1 MKHQIETRECRTS
14 LGRFRTRRVLTQ
26 TPPSLPRWFSGFCTT
41 RNPLVVQKP
50 ASTEASSVGF
60 VSSSRAARAGVTL
73 TQMLVVIAL
82 TGVITTA
89 AITTIITMLRL
100 EGRTTQVWLSQQ
112 TLLRL
117 SDDFRSDAHAAKSAE
132 IITQNAAPTV
142 IFQSSLEATRSVTY
156 LVADHLVT
164 RRETDGD
171 KLLRTEVYRM
181 PDSQVT
187 FGSAN
192 SKDEPPRLATGETVQ
207 LTCRRPNAP
216 PINQRT
222 PPPLHDEHIV
232 AVIGRDHRFEK
243 P

>member
-1 MKHQIETRECRTS
+1 MTNFGVRRFIAALPAFAVRNADDCAGIKAKKKAAMNRRT
-14 LGRFRTRRVLTQ
+14 
-26 TPPSLPRWFSGFCTT
+26 P
-41 RNPLVVQKP
+41 K
-50 ASTEASSVGF
+50 
-60 VSSSRAARAGVTL
+60 RAGVTL

-117 SDDFRSDAHAAKSAE
+117 SDDFRSDAHAAKFAE
-132 IITQNAAPTV
+132 ITTQNATPALILQDNT
-142 IFQSSLEATRSVTY
+142 ETTKSVTY
-156 LVADHLVT
+156 LVAEHQVT

-171 KLLRTEVYRM
+171 KLLRIEVYCL
-181 PDSQVT
+181 PDSVVRFEST
-187 FGSAN
+187 SAKN
-192 SKDEPPRLATGETVQ
+192 DPPRLTSGENVR

-222 PPPLHDEHIV
+222 PPPLHDEHVI

>member
-1 MKHQIETRECRTS
+1 MSHFGVRRFIAALPTFAVRNANGCAGTKTKKAAMNRRT
-14 LGRFRTRRVLTQ
+14 
-26 TPPSLPRWFSGFCTT
+26 P
-41 RNPLVVQKP
+41 K
-50 ASTEASSVGF
+50 
-60 VSSSRAARAGVTL
+60 RAGVSL

-100 EGRTTQVWLSQQ
+100 EGRTTQTWLSQQ
-112 TLLRL
+112 SLLRL
-117 SDDFRSDAHAAKSAE
+117 SDDFRSDAHAAKSVE
-132 IITQNAAPTV
+132 ITTQNNAPAV
-142 IFQSSLEATRSVTY
+142 IFQNSREVTKSVTY
-156 LVADHLVT
+156 LVAEQQVT

-171 KLLRTEVYRM
+171 KLLRTEVYRL

-187 FGSAN
+187 FGSTT
-192 SKDEPPRLATGETVQ
+192 SKNDPPRMTTGETVR

-216 PINQRT
+216 PMNQRT

>member
-1 MKHQIETRECRTS
+1 MGSKAPQ
-14 LGRFRTRRVLTQ
+14 GRHSILAV
-26 TPPSLPRWFSGFCTT
+26 
-41 RNPLVVQKP
+41 N
-50 ASTEASSVGF
+50 SSVAPPGL
-60 VSSSRAARAGVTL
+60 VRLPCCETGGLRPRLNSVAASRLKTAQLHKSRAGVTL

-89 AITTIITMLRL
+89 AITTIITMLRV

-117 SDDFRSDAHAAKSAE
+117 SDDFRSDAHAAKFAE
-132 IITQNAAPTV
+132 ITTQNATPAL
-142 IFQSSLEATRSVTY
+142 IFQDHIESTKSVTY
-156 LVADHLVT
+156 LVAENQVT

-171 KLLRTEVYRM
+171 KLLRTEVYRL

-187 FGSAN
+187 FGSTT
-192 SKDEPPRLATGETVQ
+192 SKNDPPRMTTGETVQ
-207 LTCRRPNAP
+207 LNCRRPNAP

-222 PPPLHDEHIV
+222 PPPLHDEHVV

>member
-1 MKHQIETRECRTS
+1 MKRQIHARDNQ
-14 LGRFRTRRVLTQ
+14 V
-26 TPPSLPRWFSGFCTT
+26 
-41 RNPLVVQKP
+41 
-50 ASTEASSVGF
+50 
-60 VSSSRAARAGVTL
+60 SRAALAHGLFQVLRAVTQVRGLTPPGSPKFARRAGVTL

-100 EGRTTQVWLSQQ
+100 EGRTTQMWLSQQ

-117 SDDFRSDAHAAKSAE
+117 SDDFRSDAHAAKFAE
-132 IITQNAAPTV
+132 ITTQNGAPAL
-142 IFQSSLEATRSVTY
+142 IFQDKSESTKSVTY
-156 LVADHLVT
+156 LVVQHQVT

-171 KLLRTEVYRM
+171 KLLRTEVYRL

-187 FGSAN
+187 FGSTT
-192 SKDEPPRLATGETVQ
+192 SKNDPPRMATGETVQ

-216 PINQRT
+216 PMNQRT
-222 PPPLHDEHIV
+222 SPPLHDEHVV

>member
-1 MKHQIETRECRTS
+1 MRRQFEAHDTRGLLKVMAQVRGLTPSGSPKFASRT
-14 LGRFRTRRVLTQ
+14 
-26 TPPSLPRWFSGFCTT
+26 
-41 RNPLVVQKP
+41 
-50 ASTEASSVGF
+50 
-60 VSSSRAARAGVTL
+60 GVTL

-89 AITTIITMLRL
+89 AITTIITMLRV

-112 TLLRL
+112 SLLRL
-117 SDDFRSDAHAAKSAE
+117 SDDFRSDAHAAQFAE
-132 IITQNAAPTV
+132 ITTQNANPAL
-142 IFQSSLEATRSVTY
+142 IFQDHTETTKSVTY
-156 LVADHLVT
+156 LVAEHQVT

-171 KLLRTEVYRM
+171 KLLRTEVYRL

-187 FGSAN
+187 FGSTT
-192 SKDEPPRLATGETVQ
+192 SKNDPPRMATGETVQ

-222 PPPLHDEHIV
+222 PPPLHDEHVI

-243 P
+243 QP

>member
-1 MKHQIETRECRTS
+1 
-14 LGRFRTRRVLTQ
+14 
-26 TPPSLPRWFSGFCTT
+26 
-41 RNPLVVQKP
+41 
-50 ASTEASSVGF
+50 
-60 VSSSRAARAGVTL
+60 
-73 TQMLVVIAL
+73 MLVVIAL

-100 EGRTTQVWLSQQ
+100 EGRTTQIWLSQQ

-132 IITQNAAPTV
+132 ITTQNAAPAL
-142 IFQSSLEATRSVTY
+142 IFQDKTESTKSVTY
-156 LVADHLVT
+156 LVTENQVT
-164 RRETDGD
+164 RRESDGD
-171 KLLRTEVYRM
+171 KLLRTEVYRL

-187 FGSAN
+187 FGSTT
-192 SKDEPPRLATGETVQ
+192 SKNDPPRMETGETVQ

-216 PINQRT
+216 PMNQRT

>member
-1 MKHQIETRECRTS
+1 MTNLEV
-14 LGRFRTRRVLTQ
+14 RRV
-26 TPPSLPRWFSGFCTT
+26 
-41 RNPLVVQKP
+41 
-50 ASTEASSVGF
+50 STALDSA
-60 VSSSRAARAGVTL
+60 RPRAGVTL

-89 AITTIITMLRL
+89 AITTIITMLRV

-112 TLLRL
+112 SLLRL
-117 SDDFRSDAHAAKSAE
+117 SDDFRSDAHAAKFAE
-132 IITQNAAPTV
+132 IATQNGAPAL
-142 IFQSSLEATRSVTY
+142 IFQGHTETTKSVTY
-156 LVADHLVT
+156 LVAEHQVT

-171 KLLRTEVYRM
+171 KLLRTEVYRL

-187 FGSAN
+187 FGSTT
-192 SKDEPPRLATGETVQ
+192 SKNDSPRTTTGETVQ
-207 LTCRRPNAP
+207 LNCRRPNAP

-222 PPPLHDEHIV
+222 PPPLHDEHVI

>member
-1 MKHQIETRECRTS
+1 MTNFGVRCVSTALDSARPRT
-14 LGRFRTRRVLTQ
+14 
-26 TPPSLPRWFSGFCTT
+26 
-41 RNPLVVQKP
+41 
-50 ASTEASSVGF
+50 
-60 VSSSRAARAGVTL
+60 GVTL

-117 SDDFRSDAHAAKSAE
+117 SDDFRSDAHAAKFAE
-132 IITQNAAPTV
+132 ITTQNDAPAV
-142 IFQSSLEATRSVTY
+142 IFQSSREATKSVTY
-156 LVADHLVT
+156 LVAEHQVT

-171 KLLRTEVYRM
+171 KLLRTEVYRL
-181 PDSQVT
+181 PESFVRFDST
-187 FGSAN
+187 S
-192 SKDEPPRLATGETVQ
+192 SKNVPPRLTSGESVQ

-222 PPPLHDEHIV
+222 PPPLHDEQVV